1 MKKNIILI
9 AAAAACILASCN
21 KMETDNTG
29 KPTVEEATMILSIE
43 SQKTKAS
50 GSGHGSQAGDNKV
63 NTLDVFIFRN
73 NPGQPD
79 DGLLDGYKRFSG
91 ADLGDMSALPVK
103 ATTGKKTV
111 VAIANAHKENW
122 NGVTSLNELKKQET
136 LLKSENTQ
144 DFFMSGSKETTLEK
158 VSEISISISRMV
170 ARVCL
175 ENISVD
181 FTGTPY
187 EGMSLSNVQIYLVNA
202 IGNKYAVDGSD
213 CTTKQILN
221 KGEAVSSDIQGCT
234 MSGILQESLKT
245 AISNSQPYRTAHYFY
260 CYENKIDTESASEKF
275 TRLVVQGD
283 IDGVTYYYP
292 VNINQKDFGHS
303 ESVGHYGIS
312 RNTSYSLSLTI
323 NRPGSTDPD
332 KPVVGGTLNVGIT
345 VEDWT
350 TVPVSNIVF

>member
-1 MKKNIILI
+1 MKKHIII

-29 KPTVEEATMILSIE
+29 KPTVEEATMLLNIE

-50 GSGHGSQAGDNKV
+50 GSGHGSQAGDNTV

-79 DGLLDGYKRFSG
+79 DGTLDGYKRFSG
-91 ADLGDMSALPVK
+91 AELGDMSALPVK
-103 ATTGKKTV
+103 ATTGKRTV
-111 VAIANAHKENW
+111 VAIANAHRENW
-122 NGVTSLNELKKQET
+122 NGITSLNELKKQET

-187 EGMSLSNVQIYLVNA
+187 EGMSLTNVQVYLVNA
-202 IGNKYAVDGSD
+202 TGNKLAVDGAD
-213 CTTKQILN
+213 GTPRQILN
-221 KGEAVSSDIQGCT
+221 KGEAVPSDIQGCA
-234 MSGILQESLKT
+234 MSGILQETLKT
-245 AISNSQPYRTAHYFY
+245 EISNAKPYSTPHYFY
-260 CYENKIDTESASEKF
+260 CYENRIDSESEEMKF

-283 IDGVTYYYP
+283 IDGITYYYP

-303 ESVGHYGIS
+303 ESTDHFGIS
-312 RNTSYSLSLTI
+312 RNTSYSLTLTI
-323 NRPGSTDPD
+323 TRPGSTDPD
-332 KPVVGGTLNVGIT
+332 KPVVSGTLHVGIT
-345 VEDWT
+345 VEDWN
-350 TVPVSNIVF
+350 TVPESNIVF